1 MALFFIGIAVIRREI
16 DPLEDLAFEHQPDSR
31 TRL

>member
-1 MALFFIGIAVIRREI
+1 MALFFSGTAVIRREI
-16 DPLEDLAFEHQPDSR
+16 DPLEDVALEHQPDSR